1 MSLVWPDEVT
11 TVRQPIETPKE
22 RPADRQA
29 TGTLLT
35 KNGGRRRKRSLKQ
48 EVMLKDVSKVS
59 VSQEKLYVYGT
70 LTGSSMYA
78 VVNDNQKVII
88 SAMKLHQSTE
98 PVPVTLEI
106 TGQTEMLIAF
116 ANEILT
122 RHEEDGQELS
132 LNRLHEDPYNL
143 KLAQVQVDWEK
154 IPTH

>member
-11 TVRQPIETPKE
+11 TIRPTIETPKE

-35 KNGGRRRKRSLKQ
+35 KNGGRRRRRTLKQ
-48 EVMLKDVSKVS
+48 EVILKNISKVS
-59 VSQEKLYVYGT
+59 VSQDKLFVHGT

-88 SAMKLHQSTE
+88 SAMKLNQSTE
-98 PVPVTLEI
+98 PVPVTLEL
-106 TGQTEMLIAF
+106 TGETELLLAF
-116 ANEILT
+116 VNEILT
-122 RHEEDGQELS
+122 QTEEEGQELS
-132 LNRLHEDPYNL
+132 LNRLTDEPYNL